1 MQISPNNTIN
11 ISDLSNNSLFALT
24 NISNCNYKSISE
36 TNYDSNNFCIICFNN
51 YTINDITLPCK
62 HTFHIYCIM
71 KWSSIQHEKNI
82 SVCCP
87 ICKREYNFLQ
97 FIKNTRNKYIKEI
110 NIIIDQ
116 LDYILLYSNISK
128 SLKSE
133 IIKLRNKYYRTIR
146 KIRIIKDPINNLFL
160 KSEIQP
166 LSSNIIELLNN
177 TKVSQQREKNTII
190 SIFKNPQLIF
200 RFIRKITR
208 FY

>member
-11 ISDLSNNSLFALT
+11 ICDLSNNSLLALT
-24 NISNCNYKSISE
+24 NISNCNYQSISE

-71 KWSSIQHEKNI
+71 KWSSMQHEKNI

-97 FIKNTRNKYIKEI
+97 FIKNTRKKYIKEI

-128 SLKSE
+128 NLKSE

-160 KSEIQP
+160 KREIQP

-177 TKVSQQREKNTII
+177 TKLSQQREKNTII

-200 RFIRKITR
+200 RFIKKITG